1 MSVDYNLLEDY
12 DLLMYYVG
20 YVVAVDG
27 GDGDSGTAVVGVDYN
42 EDVVLAAVGRNV
54 AVAGDEL
61 ATRPGGLKLRLRYPH

>member
-1 MSVDYNLLEDY
+1 MSVDYIPVEDY

-27 GDGDSGTAVVGVDYN
+27 GDDDLGTAVVGVDYI

-61 ATRPGGLKLRLRYPH
+61 ATRPGGLK

>member
-1 MSVDYNLLEDY
+1 MSVDYNLVEDY

-27 GDGDSGTAVVGVDYN
+27 GDGGLGTAVVGVDYN

-54 AVAGDEL
+54 AVAGDEW